1 MNSSPNQSA
10 DSLGGVFAPITTPF
24 GKNEDLDLE
33 ALAFNIDFYAKAG
46 IHGLLVLGSN
56 GETRSVTEEE
66 KLQVLAIAVQAKA
79 PQQVIMAGAAYQAQ
93 RDTER
98 YFNSA
103 AELGADF
110 GLLLAPSYFR
120 KAMTDAV
127 LFEYFTVAAERSP
140 IPLLLYNAPG
150 FSGISYSV
158 ELVTRLAEH
167 PNIVGMKHSAA
178 SGLEMFYGLE
188 GEQFHVLPGSANLLF
203 PAMLAGS
210 IGGTVALADVFPAL
224 VQDLFRFGVDQDQAA
239 GQSLH
244 ELCSRLNNAISGT
257 SGVSGVKAAMDLV
270 GLRGGI
276 PRRPLL
282 PLRPEEI
289 IELRDVLVG
298 EGVLDD

>member
-24 GKNEDLDLE
+24 RKNEDLDLE

-239 GQSLH
+239 DSLSMSCAVVSTT
-244 ELCSRLNNAISGT
+244 LSPVRPVFPASRPRWTWSGCGAEFP
-257 SGVSGVKAAMDLV
+257 GVPCCRSA
-270 GLRGGI
+270 
-276 PRRPLL
+276 RR
-282 PLRPEEI
+282 R
-289 IELRDVLVG
+289 
-298 EGVLDD
+298 